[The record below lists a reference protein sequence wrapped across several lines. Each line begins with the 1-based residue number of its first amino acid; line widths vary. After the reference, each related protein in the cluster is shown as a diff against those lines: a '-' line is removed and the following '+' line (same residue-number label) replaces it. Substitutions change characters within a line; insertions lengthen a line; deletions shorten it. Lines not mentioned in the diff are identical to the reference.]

1 MKTNLLLAA
10 GSLALIASPAAA
22 QSVGDNTF
30 TGLWGGVIGGYD
42 VSSAG
47 SETDDNDD
55 DFDDESIDGVGYGV
69 QLGYDVDLGGF
80 VLGAEAELSESTA
93 TTDFGDPDFEGI
105 GLGRVDASRDLYL
118 GARLGFKASP
128 NAMLYV
134 KGGYTNA
141 KYDILA
147 SDGETDLENDFD
159 LDGYRIGAGAEYA
172 ISPNSFV
179 KLEYRYSNYSEGEI
193 DFNDSIDVDDS
204 DRFDVDLDRHQVM
217 MGVGFRF

>member
-1 MKTNLLLAA
+1 MKTTFLLAA
-10 GSLALIASPAAA
+10 GTLALIASPAAA
-22 QSVGDNTF
+22 QTADNTF

-47 SETDDNDD
+47 SEVDD
-55 DFDDESIDGVGYGV
+55 DDGDFEDQSIDGFGYGV

-80 VLGAEAELSESTA
+80 VLGAEGEYSESTA
-93 TTDFGDPDFEGI
+93 SVDYSDPDFEGI
-105 GLGRVDASRDLYL
+105 GLGSVDASRDLYV
-118 GARLGFKASP
+118 GARVGFKASP
-128 NAMLYV
+128 DAMVYL

-147 SDGETDLENDFD
+147 SDGVTDFENDFD

-172 ISPNSFV
+172 INQNAFV
-179 KLEYRYSNYSEGEI
+179 KLEYRYSNYSRGEI
-193 DFNDSIDVDDS
+193 DFNDDIDVDDS

-217 MGVGFRF
+217 AGVGFRF